1 MSDGFPFFDII
12 LFAMIA
18 GFVILRLRSVL
29 GRRTGHERRPPDPL
43 TDGTETND
51 NVVSLPDRSN
61 EPLDQQAEDQD
72 ALDDLP
78 EDSLDAGL
86 MRIKIADPSFDDR
99 EFSGGA
105 KGAFEMIVQAF
116 ARGDEDTIR
125 GLVSGPLYGG
135 FVQAIEAREQA
146 GETQETTI
154 VNIRSADITEAE
166 LDGTEAKVTVEFVT
180 EQVKVTRAKD
190 GSVADGDPDKIELLT
205 DIWTFAR
212 DVRTSDPNW
221 ELIAARVPEE

>member
-29 GRRTGHERRPPDPL
+29 GRRTGHERQRHDPIS
-43 TDGTETND
+43 DGSEDND

-61 EPLDQQAEDQD
+61 ETLDDDDQETPE
-72 ALDDLP
+72 DLP
-78 EDSLDAGL
+78 EDSLAAGL
-86 MRIKIADPSFDDR
+86 MRIKIADPSFDER
-99 EFSGGA
+99 EFAGGA

-116 ARGDEDTIR
+116 AKGDEDTIR

-154 VNIRSADITEAE
+154 VSIRSADIVDAE
-166 LDGTEAKVTVEFVT
+166 LDGTEAKVTVEFIT
-180 EQVKVTRAKD
+180 EQVKVTRAAD
-190 GSVADGDPDKIELLT
+190 GSVVDGDPDKIELLT

-212 DVRTSDPNW
+212 DVRSADPNW